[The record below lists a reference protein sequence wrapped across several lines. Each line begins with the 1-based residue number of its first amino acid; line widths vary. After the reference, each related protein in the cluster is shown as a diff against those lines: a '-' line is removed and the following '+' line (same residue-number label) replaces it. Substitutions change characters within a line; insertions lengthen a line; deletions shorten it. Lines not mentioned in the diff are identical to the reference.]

1 MWGSEGPRVGF
12 EPQRA
17 LCLAGCQCPF
27 RGSGEG
33 PSCLLW
39 LLGAPGDPW
48 LWPYPPPL
56 PLSSRGLS
64 PIRFCVSVWLSPGD
78 TSLWVRA
85 HPNGLILT

>member
-1 MWGSEGPRVGF
+1 MVGF

-33 PSCLLW
+33 PSCLLR

-48 LWPYPPPL
+48 LWPLPSTPASDFTWPL
-56 PLSSRGLS
+56 PYTFLRLHLAFSRGHQ
-64 PIRFCVSVWLSPGD
+64 
-78 TSLWVRA
+78 SLGEG
-85 HPNGLILT
+85 PP